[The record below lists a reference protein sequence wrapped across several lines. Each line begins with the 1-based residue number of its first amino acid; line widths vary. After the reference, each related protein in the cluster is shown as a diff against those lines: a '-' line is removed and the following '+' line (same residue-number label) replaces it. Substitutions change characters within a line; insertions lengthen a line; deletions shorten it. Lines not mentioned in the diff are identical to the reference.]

1 MNENAFRKM
10 QLKTMLGL
18 KRIVLCCRKKKF
30 VSLLLPLNF
39 LTEIKV
45 SFTFIRFVDL
55 DVTKYTDSKLL
66 KNQLTFS
73 STFSFRFSSFES
85 EAFTRLLEGNE
96 NTSSICDFL
105 KTKKCEKAND

>member
-85 EAFTRLLEGNE
+85 EVFTRLLEGNE